1 MHTDLQSYMICSPSK
16 GRRKYSCQ
24 NYLDNYLDN
33 DEISK
38 YTKILNKKEQDNE
51 KETNN
56 TVNIDVKMKDQNRR
70 KRN

>member
-1 MHTDLQSYMICSPSK
+1 MYTDLQSYMICSPSK

-24 NYLDNYLDN
+24 NYLDN